1 MITCAVIVHLT
12 SKDFRFKMRVWFLK
26 ETKSV
31 CTSCATGCNIVIGS
45 REEKVFR
52 YEPRENDAVN
62 SCWMCDYGR
71 LNYKWI
77 GREDRLTRIAGAKA
91 NVSNWPAVLGE
102 ISEVLRRATPG
113 SVAVIAS
120 ARHTPCICSRDGCTD
135 SSFASCTCGGFPNRG
150 RIEDTA

>member
-1 MITCAVIVHLT
+1 MAKDDVLGFFDRGSYTVLTAHHDKRLENNYSLNTVDLCPVGALT

-45 REEKVFR
+45 REEKVHR

-62 SCWMCDYGR
+62 SCWMCDAGR

-77 GREDRLTRIAGAKA
+77 GSENRLTEVRIGQ
-91 NVSNWPAVLGE
+91 N
-102 ISEVLRRATPG
+102 T
-113 SVAVIAS
+113 
-120 ARHTPCICSRDGCTD
+120 
-135 SSFASCTCGGFPNRG
+135 
-150 RIEDTA
+150 